1 MPKAYHSRVLIP
13 LFENQSGAGVSET
26 IELAGEP
33 DNVGVYIVWTGTPT
47 AGAVSIETAHRAD
60 YAGVWAQLATS
71 TFQSNAVKYF
81 SFEQSLNALR
91 VRITTAV
98 TGGSV
103 SAYVIGR

>member
-26 IELAGEP
+26 VGFAGEP
-33 DNVGVYIVWTGTPT
+33 DNVGVYIVWTGAPT
-47 AGAVSIETAHRAD
+47 AGSVVIETAHSAD
-60 YAGVWAQLATS
+60 YTGTWAQLATA
-71 TFQSNAVKYF
+71 TFKTNAVDYF
-81 SFEQSLNALR
+81 SFEQSLSVVR
-91 VRITTAV
+91 VRIATAV